1 MAEKEMEKNYDP
13 GVYERDIYSKW
24 ENSGY
29 FDPDQ
34 LNVSEEAPA
43 YSIVMPP
50 PNVTGH
56 LHTGHA
62 SALTYQ
68 DVLTR
73 FYRMRGYRALW
84 IPGTDHA
91 AIATQAKVEKK
102 LLKEEG
108 VGRDDLGREKFL
120 ERVEEYASD
129 SHDNIVN
136 QVRRMGSSCDW
147 SREAYTLDEVRVAA
161 VRNIFKT
168 MHEDGLIYQGERIV
182 NWCPRCHST
191 LSDDEVEYKTQN
203 AKLYTF
209 TYSKDFPIKI
219 STTRPETK
227 LGDTAVAVHP
237 EDERYSQYIG
247 EVFEVDFLGVTLNIK
262 VIGDETIDP
271 EFGTGALG
279 VTPAHAVADWE
290 LAEKHGLG
298 MVYTIDENGRIKEG
312 FGEFSGL
319 TAEEAKQKVVERLR
333 EQGLLYEEED
343 IENNISQCYRCDTP
357 IEPLPSTQWFI
368 SVTKEIPKFG
378 KSIKEMCQDAV
389 NKGVFGRDKI
399 NIVPERFEK
408 HYFNWI
414 DNLRD
419 WCISRQIWFGH
430 RIPVWYKGE
439 EKYVGVEPPQEAGW
453 EQDPDTLDTWF
464 SSGLWSFSTLA
475 TSSEDFQW
483 EEGKLKVNSKDFQDF
498 HPTNVL
504 ETGYDILFFWVAR
517 MIIMTTYAVEDI
529 PFQDVYLQ
537 GLVRDGNG
545 DKMSK
550 SKGNVIDP
558 LEVIEEHGA
567 DATRL
572 SLLIGS
578 SPGQDLCLG
587 SEKIAGFRKFVNKLW
602 NISRY
607 ILTTLDF
614 TPSQDL
620 GDHSSTEFTRADK
633 WILTKLDELVEEVTR
648 DLERYNFSRAG
659 EKIKEFTWS
668 ELADWYLE
676 ISKFEQQGPKKAI
689 LSHLLNTVLRLWHPF
704 IPFVTESIWSKYNDG
719 LLMVESWPQSL
730 QSRPSDPSA
739 ETAKGRMSIFAEEE
753 KKEAKN
759 FEVVKE
765 VISAIR
771 NARSADNV
779 DPGKKIDIVVGAGPY
794 YDIIKENELL
804 LRSLRTGVNSV
815 EVQEKCDKQENAI
828 YTTAGKV
835 EIYLLSAVDTAK
847 EKERIN
853 KEIADLEKVKQD
865 KEDKLNNTE
874 FVNKA
879 PEEVVNKEKEKLE
892 EVKTELENLKKQ
904 LEEIGDRR

>member
-1 MAEKEMEKNYDP
+1 MLKREYSVNVADMNTEMEKNYDP
-13 GVYERDIYSKW
+13 SLYEGEVYNKW
-24 ENSGY
+24 EKSGY
-29 FDPDQ
+29 FDPDN
-34 LNVSEEAPA
+34 LNVSEEAPT
-43 YSIVMPP
+43 YSIIMPP

-56 LHTGHA
+56 LHIGHA
-62 SALTYQ
+62 SMLAYQ

-102 LLKEEG
+102 LLEEEG
-108 VGRDDLGREKFL
+108 VGRNDLGREKFL
-120 ERVEEYASD
+120 ERVEQYASD

-147 SREAYTLDEVRVAA
+147 SREAYTLDDIRVRA
-161 VRNIFKT
+161 VRNVFKA
-168 MHEDGLIYQGERIV
+168 MYEDGLIYQGERIV

-191 LSDDEVEYKTQN
+191 LSDDEVEYKHQN

-247 EVFEVDFLGVTLNIK
+247 KTFEVDFLGVTLNIK

-290 LAEKHGLG
+290 LAEKHGLE
-298 MVYTIDENGRIKEG
+298 MIYTIDENGRIKEG

-319 TAEEAKQKVVERLR
+319 TTEEAKQKVVEKLR

-378 KSIKEMCQDAV
+378 KSIKQMCQDAV

-439 EKYVGVEPPQEAGW
+439 ERYVGVEAPQEEGW

-464 SSGLWSFSTLA
+464 SSGLWTFSTLA
-475 TSSEDFQW
+475 TTPEDFQW
-483 EEGKLKVNSKDFQDF
+483 EENKLKVNSKDFQNF

-537 GLVRDGNG
+537 GLIRDAHG

-550 SKGNVIDP
+550 SKGNVLDP

-587 SEKIAGFRKFVNKLW
+587 NEKIAGFRKFVNKLW

-614 TPSQDL
+614 SPSQEL
-620 GDHSSTEFTRADK
+620 SDHSPAEFTRADK

-648 DLERYNFSRAG
+648 DLEKYNFSQAG

-719 LLMVESWPQSL
+719 LLMVESWSQPL
-730 QSRPSDPSA
+730 
-739 ETAKGRMSIFAEEE
+739 SIFKEEE
-753 KKEAKN
+753 RGEANN

-771 NARSADNV
+771 NARSENNV

-794 YDIIKENELL
+794 FDIIKENELL

-815 EVQEKCDKQENAI
+815 EVQEKCEKQENAI

-853 KEIADLEKVKQD
+853 KEIADLEKVKKD
-865 KEDKLNNTE
+865 KEEKLNNEE

-879 PEEVVNKEKEKLE
+879 PQEVVDKERKRLE
-892 EVKTELENLKKQ
+892 ETETELENLKGQ
-904 LEEIGDRR
+904 LNNLE